1 MDYKPYSLYQYGQ
14 VDGRTTFQHRP
25 FSRCNR
31 LMTNITQ
38 MDILWNETRDVE
50 CCFLVFMSFE
60 PNCRISFDARYMVP
74 PFDDIIAEGKPFIVG
89 IQNGLVEIEPLD
101 PNRFFCKY

>member
-1 MDYKPYSLYQYGQ
+1 MTYKPYSLYQYGQ
-14 VDGRTTFQHRP
+14 LDGRVTFAHIPRRDMLLVNVKQMALYYNP
-25 FSRCNR
+25 SARCN
-31 LMTNITQ
+31 
-38 MDILWNETRDVE
+38 
-50 CCFLVFMSFE
+50 LVVMSFE
-60 PNCRISFDARYMVP
+60 PNSRISFDARYMVP